1 MPAELS
7 GHYFSW
13 APNWLV
19 ALILVASAVAG
30 ALIVHSI
37 LFRLVARF
45 ATART
50 LIANSFA
57 LRVRGLARY
66 ALILMA
72 LSIVM
77 PTVPLNPVAT
87 DVAHKVFIAAMILLI
102 GWVALLAAHMA
113 ADHYMGQFQFDTPNN
128 LLARKTVTQ
137 VRMFKRIFDIL
148 IVALTVGAA
157 LMTFDTVRNVGVSL
171 FASAGVAGLVA
182 GFAARAVFAN
192 VFAGLQLAITQPIR
206 LGDAV
211 VVESEFGTIEEFN
224 SSYVV
229 IKLWDLR
236 RMVVPLSYF
245 MEKPFQNWT
254 RSSTQILGSVAFHL
268 DYSAPIQRIREKATE
283 MVARSKLWDGRVVQ
297 VQVNEARQESFE
309 LRVMISAADADKL
322 SDLKAE
328 LREQMIVFLQ
338 QECPS
343 AFPRRH
349 TENYSPNAGRE
360 QRAEAKGPEASP
372 PSPH

>member
-1 MPAELS
+1 MAVELS

-19 ALILVASAVAG
+19 AVILVAAAVAG

-37 LFRLVARF
+37 LYRVIARLAAAPHVVVS
-45 ATART
+45 
-50 LIANSFA
+50 SFA

-72 LSIVM
+72 LGVVM
-77 PTVPLNPVAT
+77 PAVPLNPMAT
-87 DVAHKVFIAAMILLI
+87 DVAHKVFIAAMILLV
-102 GWVALLAAHMA
+102 GWVVLLAAHMS
-113 ADHYMGQFQFDTPNN
+113 ADHYMGQFQLDTPDN
-128 LLARKTVTQ
+128 LLARKAVTQ
-137 VRMFKRIFDIL
+137 VRMFKRILDIL
-148 IVALTVGAA
+148 IVTITVGFA
-157 LMTFDTVRNVGVSL
+157 LMTFDTVRNIGVSL

-211 VVESEFGTIEEFN
+211 VVENEFGTIEEFN

-268 DYSAPIQRIREKATE
+268 DYTAPIERIREKAIEIVT
-283 MVARSKLWDGRVVQ
+283 RSKLWDGR
-297 VQVNEARQESFE
+297 QVNVQINDTKQESFE
-309 LRVMISAADADKL
+309 LRVLASAANADKL
-322 SDLKAE
+322 GDLKAE
-328 LREQMIVFLQ
+328 VREQMIVFLQ
-338 QECPS
+338 EECPS

-349 TENYSPNAGRE
+349 TESYTAQPAKD
-360 QRAEAKGPEASP
+360 QRGEAKGSEISP

>member
-1 MPAELS
+1 MPVELS

-19 ALILVASAVAG
+19 ALILVAVAITG

-37 LFRLVARF
+37 LFRLIARF
-45 ATART
+45 ASART
-50 LIANSFA
+50 VVANSFA

-72 LSIVM
+72 LGVVM
-77 PTVPLNPVAT
+77 PAVPLNPVAT

-102 GWVALLAAHMA
+102 GWVALVAAHMS
-113 ADHYMGQFQFDTPNN
+113 ADHYMGQFQLDTADN
-128 LLARKTVTQ
+128 LLARKTLTQ

-148 IVALTVGAA
+148 IVTITVGFA
-157 LMTFDTVRNVGVSL
+157 LMTFDTVRNIGVSL

-206 LGDAV
+206 LGDTV
-211 VVESEFGTIEEFN
+211 VVENEFGTIEEFN

-254 RSSTQILGSVAFHL
+254 RSSRKSWVRWRFISITR
-268 DYSAPIQRIREKATE
+268 P
-283 MVARSKLWDGRVVQ
+283 RS
-297 VQVNEARQESFE
+297 
-309 LRVMISAADADKL
+309 
-322 SDLKAE
+322 
-328 LREQMIVFLQ
+328 
-338 QECPS
+338 S
-343 AFPRRH
+343 AFAKEPPRL
-349 TENYSPNAGRE
+349 SPAPSCGTDVS
-360 QRAEAKGPEASP
+360 SP
-372 PSPH
+372 CR

>member
-1 MPAELS
+1 
-7 GHYFSW
+7 
-13 APNWLV
+13 V
-19 ALILVASAVAG
+19 
-30 ALIVHSI
+30 
-37 LFRLVARF
+37 
-45 ATART
+45 
-50 LIANSFA
+50 ANSFA

-72 LSIVM
+72 LGVVM
-77 PTVPLNPVAT
+77 PAVPLNPVAT

-102 GWVALLAAHMA
+102 GWVALVAAHMS
-113 ADHYMGQFQFDTPNN
+113 ADHYMGQFQLDTADN
-128 LLARKTVTQ
+128 LLARKTLTQ

-148 IVALTVGAA
+148 IVTITVGFA
-157 LMTFDTVRNVGVSL
+157 LMTFDTVRNIGVSL

-206 LGDAV
+206 LGDTV
-211 VVESEFGTIEEFN
+211 VVENEFGTIEEFN

-268 DYSAPIQRIREKATE
+268 DYTAPIQRLRERATE
-283 MVARSKLWDGRVVQ
+283 IVTRSKLWDRRFVT
-297 VQVNEARQESFE
+297 VQVNDTKQESFE
-309 LRVMISAADADKL
+309 LRVTVSAANADKL

-338 QECPS
+338 EECPS

-349 TENYSPNAGRE
+349 TENYTAPDIKEGRG
-360 QRAEAKGPEASP
+360 EAKGSEMTP
-372 PSPH
+372 PGPH